1 MRLFNGDCLSVL
13 PILQNDSIDLCI
25 ADPPYAQTHNTW
37 DVEIPTDN
45 LWRELKRVMKPNG
58 AIILFGQGMFTAKMM
73 TSNPEM
79 WRYNLIWD
87 KRMTTGFLNANK
99 MPLRKHEDIMVFYEK
114 LPTYNPQKVK
124 GEPNHNRLK
133 PKNAGANYC
142 ECKNAPED
150 LSGMKHPTSII
161 SIPKI
166 HPSVARHPTEK
177 PVELAEYLI
186 KTYSNKGDTVLDFC
200 MGCGSTGVACRRL
213 GREFVGIELDE
224 GYFEIAKERLL

>member
-124 GEPNHNRLK
+124 GEPNHNLVYYR
-133 PKNAGANYC
+133 
-142 ECKNAPED
+142 
-150 LSGMKHPTSII
+150 S
-161 SIPKI
+161 
-166 HPSVARHPTEK
+166 
-177 PVELAEYLI
+177 
-186 KTYSNKGDTVLDFC
+186 
-200 MGCGSTGVACRRL
+200 
-213 GREFVGIELDE
+213 
-224 GYFEIAKERLL
+224 